1 MRRESFGELQ
11 QTHARLCHELQ
22 VQRDALTKVLRETYG
37 RDVSSQDLEAHRLAT
52 IALEEVKRRLSA
64 ISLKMAARH

>member
-37 RDVSSQDLEAHRLAT
+37 RDVSTQDLEAHRLAM
-52 IALEEVKRRLSA
+52 IALDEVKRRLSA
-64 ISLKMAARH
+64 VSLKMAARH